1 MSMPLARYLKDF
13 SSDVAPPAP
22 PTSAPTFDLPSVD
35 AFDMDFPALPE
46 PDPIDVEALR
56 REAYA
61 EGHEAGEKAAAER
74 FEVDRQAMEI
84 AHAQALAERDQRLR
98 DEFATIVG
106 TKLPELIEKLS
117 LAVSEQAAVALAPV
131 IGEALAEKAV
141 KDLAVVLQAAI
152 SSGDAGTIEVKGPR
166 LLFQKLQSEMPEH
179 TSFLRHTED
188 EDLDLT
194 AEFGDAALVTRI
206 SAFTA
211 SLKKVLA

>member
-13 SSDVAPPAP
+13 STPAAPPA
-22 PTSAPTFDLPSVD
+22 APTPSFDLPSVD
-35 AFDMDFPALPE
+35 DFDMDFPALPE
-46 PDPIDVEALR
+46 PEPLDVEAIR

-106 TKLPELIEKLS
+106 AKLTEVIQKLS
-117 LAVSEQAAVALAPV
+117 LTVSEQAALALAPV

-141 KDLAVVLQAAI
+141 KDLADLLQAAI
-152 SSGDAGTIEVKGPR
+152 AAGEAGTIEVKGPR
-166 LLFQKLQSEMPEH
+166 LLFQKLQSEMPKHGE
-179 TSFLRHTED
+179 FLRHVED
-188 EDLDLT
+188 PDLDLT

>member
-13 SSDVAPPAP
+13 STTVVPPAPPAP
-22 PTSAPTFDLPSVD
+22 TFEMPSVD

-46 PDPIDVEALR
+46 PEAVDVEAIK

-84 AHAQALAERDQRLR
+84 AHAQALAERDQKLR
-98 DEFATIVG
+98 DEFADLLA
-106 TKLPELIEKLS
+106 TKLADVIEKLS
-117 LAVSEQAAVALAPV
+117 MAVSEQAAIALAPA

-141 KDLAVVLQAAI
+141 KDLADLLKAAI
-152 SSGDAGTIEVKGPR
+152 TAGVAGTIEVKGPR
-166 LLFQKLQSEMPEH
+166 LLFEKLQSEMPEQ
-179 TSFLRHTED
+179 TGFLRHVED
-188 EDLDLT
+188 PDLDLS

>member
-13 SSDVAPPAP
+13 SNAAAPPAP
-22 PTSAPTFDLPSVD
+22 PTP
-35 AFDMDFPALPE
+35 AFDMPSADVFDMEFPALPE
-46 PDPIDVEALR
+46 PEPVDVESIR

-84 AHAQALAERDQRLR
+84 AHAQALAERDQKLR
-98 DEFATIVG
+98 DEFAALLA
-106 TKLPELIEKLS
+106 TKLPEVIEKLS

-131 IGEALAEKAV
+131 IGEALADKAV
-141 KDLAVVLQAAI
+141 KDLADLLQAAI
-152 SSGDAGTIEVKGPR
+152 AAGDAGTIEIRGPR
-166 LLFQKLQSEMPEH
+166 LLFQKLQEEMPEH

>member
-13 SSDVAPPAP
+13 STTAPPP
-22 PTSAPTFDLPSVD
+22 PAAPTPAFEMPTVD

-46 PDPIDVEALR
+46 PEAVDVEAIR

-61 EGHEAGEKAAAER
+61 EGHEAGEKAASER
-74 FEVDRQAMEI
+74 FEGDRQAADI
-84 AHAQALAERDQRLR
+84 AHAQQLAERDQKLR
-98 DEFATIVG
+98 DEFAALLAA
-106 TKLPELIEKLS
+106 KLPEVIEKLS
-117 LAVSEQAAVALAPV
+117 LSVSEQAARALAPV

-141 KDLAVVLQAAI
+141 KDLAELLQAAI
-152 SSGDAGTIEVKGPR
+152 AAGEAGSVSVKGPR
-166 LLFQKLQSEMPEH
+166 SLFQKLQAEMPEH
-179 TSFLRHTED
+179 TGFLRHIED

>member
-13 SSDVAPPAP
+13 STTVAPPAP
-22 PTSAPTFDLPSVD
+22 PAPAFDMPSVD

-46 PDPIDVEALR
+46 PEAVDVEAIK

-74 FEVDRQAMEI
+74 FEVDRQAIEI
-84 AHAQALAERDQRLR
+84 AHAQALAERDQKLR
-98 DEFATIVG
+98 DEFADLLA
-106 TKLPELIEKLS
+106 TKLPDVIERLS
-117 LAVSEQAAVALAPV
+117 MAVSEQAAIALAPA

-141 KDLAVVLQAAI
+141 KDLAELLKAAI
-152 SSGDAGTIEVKGPR
+152 NAGEAGTIEVKGPR
-166 LLFQKLQSEMPEH
+166 LLFEKLQSEMPEQ
-179 TSFLRHTED
+179 TSFLRHVED
-188 EDLDLT
+188 PDLDLS

>member
-1 MSMPLARYLKDF
+1 M
-13 SSDVAPPAP
+13 
-22 PTSAPTFDLPSVD
+22 PSVD
-35 AFDMDFPALPE
+35 AFEMDFPALPE
-46 PDPIDVEALR
+46 PEPVDVEAIR

-61 EGHEAGEKAAAER
+61 EGHEAGEKAAADR

-98 DEFATIVG
+98 DEFAAIVG
-106 TKLPELIEKLS
+106 TKLPELIQKLS

-141 KDLAVVLQAAI
+141 KDLADVLQAAI
-152 SSGDAGTIEVKGPR
+152 AGGEAGTIEVKGPR
-166 LLFQKLQSEMPEH
+166 LLFQKLQAEMPEH
-179 TSFLRHTED
+179 TSFLRHVED

>member
-13 SSDVAPPAP
+13 STTVAPPAP
-22 PTSAPTFDLPSVD
+22 PAPVFDMPSVD

-46 PDPIDVEALR
+46 PEAVDVEAIK

-74 FEVDRQAMEI
+74 FEVDRQAIEI
-84 AHAQALAERDQRLR
+84 AHAQALAERDQKLR
-98 DEFATIVG
+98 DEFADLLA
-106 TKLPELIEKLS
+106 TKLPDVIERLS
-117 LAVSEQAAVALAPV
+117 MAVSEQAAIALAPA

-141 KDLAVVLQAAI
+141 KDLAELLKAAI
-152 SSGDAGTIEVKGPR
+152 NAGEAGTIEVKGPR
-166 LLFQKLQSEMPEH
+166 LLFEKLQSEMPEQ
-179 TSFLRHTED
+179 TSFLRHVED
-188 EDLDLT
+188 PDLDLS

>member
-13 SSDVAPPAP
+13 STTVAPPAP
-22 PTSAPTFDLPSVD
+22 LAPAFDMPSVD

-46 PDPIDVEALR
+46 PEAVDVEAIK

-74 FEVDRQAMEI
+74 FEVDRQAIEI
-84 AHAQALAERDQRLR
+84 AHAQALAERDQKLR
-98 DEFATIVG
+98 DEFADLLA
-106 TKLPELIEKLS
+106 TKLPDVIERLS
-117 LAVSEQAAVALAPV
+117 MAVSEQAAIALAPA

-141 KDLAVVLQAAI
+141 KDLAELLKAAI
-152 SSGDAGTIEVKGPR
+152 NAGEAGTIEVKGPR
-166 LLFQKLQSEMPEH
+166 LLFEKLQSEMPEQ
-179 TSFLRHTED
+179 TSFLRHVED
-188 EDLDLT
+188 PDLDLS

>member
-1 MSMPLARYLKDF
+1 MSMRLASYLKDF
-13 SSDVAPPAP
+13 STATAPPAP
-22 PTSAPTFDLPSVD
+22 SAPAFDMPSVD

-46 PDPIDVEALR
+46 PEPVDVETIR

-74 FEVDRQAMEI
+74 LEVDRQAMEI
-84 AHAQALAERDQRLR
+84 AHAQALAERDQKLR
-98 DEFATIVG
+98 DEFAEILATR
-106 TKLPELIEKLS
+106 LPEVIQKLS
-117 LAVSEQAAVALAPV
+117 LAVSEQAAIALAPV

-141 KDLAVVLQAAI
+141 KDLAELLQAAI
-152 SSGDAGTIEVKGPR
+152 ASGEAGKIEMKGPR
-166 LLFQKLQSEMPEH
+166 LLFEKLQADMPDH
-179 TSFLRHTED
+179 ASFLRFTED

>member
-13 SSDVAPPAP
+13 STTVAPPAP
-22 PTSAPTFDLPSVD
+22 PAPAFDMPSVD

-46 PDPIDVEALR
+46 PEAVDVEAIK

-74 FEVDRQAMEI
+74 FEVDRQAIEI
-84 AHAQALAERDQRLR
+84 AHAQALAKRDQKLR
-98 DEFATIVG
+98 DEFADLLA
-106 TKLPELIEKLS
+106 TKLPDVIERLS
-117 LAVSEQAAVALAPV
+117 MAVSEQAAIALAPA

-141 KDLAVVLQAAI
+141 KDLAELLKAAI
-152 SSGDAGTIEVKGPR
+152 NAGEAGTIEVKGPR
-166 LLFQKLQSEMPEH
+166 LLFEKLQSEMPEQ
-179 TSFLRHTED
+179 TSFLRHVED
-188 EDLDLT
+188 PDLDLS

>member
-1 MSMPLARYLKDF
+1 MSMRLASYLKDF
-13 SSDVAPPAP
+13 SDAAAPPAP
-22 PTSAPTFDLPSVD
+22 PAPAFDMPSVD

-46 PDPIDVEALR
+46 PEPVDVEAVR

-74 FEVDRQAMEI
+74 FEADRQAMEI
-84 AHAQALAERDQRLR
+84 AHAQALAERDQKLR
-98 DEFATIVG
+98 DEFAEMLA
-106 TKLPELIEKLS
+106 TKLPDVIRQLS
-117 LAVSEQAAVALAPV
+117 IAVSEQAAVALSPV

-141 KDLAVVLQAAI
+141 KDLADLLQAAI
-152 SSGDAGTIEVKGPR
+152 ASGDAGKIDVKGPR
-166 LLFQKLQSEMPEH
+166 LLFEKLLAEMPEH

>member
-13 SSDVAPPAP
+13 STTVAPPAP
-22 PTSAPTFDLPSVD
+22 PAPAFDMPSVD

-46 PDPIDVEALR
+46 PDAVDVEAIK

-74 FEVDRQAMEI
+74 FEVDRQAIEI
-84 AHAQALAERDQRLR
+84 AHAQALAERDQKLR
-98 DEFATIVG
+98 DEFADLLA
-106 TKLPELIEKLS
+106 TKLPDVIERLS
-117 LAVSEQAAVALAPV
+117 MAVSEQAAIALAPA

-141 KDLAVVLQAAI
+141 KDLAELLKAAI
-152 SSGDAGTIEVKGPR
+152 NAGEAGTIEVKGPR
-166 LLFQKLQSEMPEH
+166 LLFEKLQSEMPEQ
-179 TSFLRHTED
+179 TSFLRHVED
-188 EDLDLT
+188 PDLDLS

>member
-13 SSDVAPPAP
+13 STTVAPPAP
-22 PTSAPTFDLPSVD
+22 PTPAFDMPSVD

-46 PDPIDVEALR
+46 PEAVDVEAIK

-74 FEVDRQAMEI
+74 FEVDRQAIEI
-84 AHAQALAERDQRLR
+84 AHAQALAERDQKLR
-98 DEFATIVG
+98 DEFADLLA
-106 TKLPELIEKLS
+106 TKLPDVIERLS
-117 LAVSEQAAVALAPV
+117 MAVSEQAAIALAPA

-141 KDLAVVLQAAI
+141 KDLAELLKAAI
-152 SSGDAGTIEVKGPR
+152 NAGEAGTIEVKGPR
-166 LLFQKLQSEMPEH
+166 LLFEKLQSEMPEQ
-179 TSFLRHTED
+179 TSFLRHVED
-188 EDLDLT
+188 PDLDLS

>member
-13 SSDVAPPAP
+13 STTVAPPAP
-22 PTSAPTFDLPSVD
+22 PAPAFDMPLVD

-46 PDPIDVEALR
+46 PEAVDVEAIK

-61 EGHEAGEKAAAER
+61 EGHEAGEQAAAER
-74 FEVDRQAMEI
+74 FEVDRQAIEI
-84 AHAQALAERDQRLR
+84 AHAQALAERDQKLR
-98 DEFATIVG
+98 DEFADLLA
-106 TKLPELIEKLS
+106 TKLPDVIERLS
-117 LAVSEQAAVALAPV
+117 MAVSEQAAIALAPA

-141 KDLAVVLQAAI
+141 KDLADLLKAAI
-152 SSGDAGTIEVKGPR
+152 NAGEAGTIEVKGPR
-166 LLFQKLQSEMPEH
+166 LLFEKLQLVMPEQ
-179 TSFLRHTED
+179 TGFLRHVED
-188 EDLDLT
+188 PDLDLS

>member
-13 SSDVAPPAP
+13 SSAAASPAPPAP
-22 PTSAPTFDLPSVD
+22 AFDMPSVD
-35 AFDMDFPALPE
+35 AFEMDFPALPE
-46 PDPIDVEALR
+46 PEPVDVEAIR

-61 EGHEAGEKAAAER
+61 EGHEAGEKAAADR

-98 DEFATIVG
+98 DEFAAIVG
-106 TKLPELIEKLS
+106 TKLPELIQKLS

-141 KDLAVVLQAAI
+141 KDLADVLQTAI
-152 SSGDAGTIEVKGPR
+152 AGGEAGTIEVKGPR
-166 LLFQKLQSEMPEH
+166 LLFQKLQAEMPEH

-188 EDLDLT
+188 DDLDLT

>member
-13 SSDVAPPAP
+13 STTVAPPAP
-22 PTSAPTFDLPSVD
+22 PAPAFDMPSVD

-46 PDPIDVEALR
+46 PEAVDVEAIK

-84 AHAQALAERDQRLR
+84 AHAQALAERDQKLR
-98 DEFATIVG
+98 DEFADLLA
-106 TKLPELIEKLS
+106 TKLPDVIERLS
-117 LAVSEQAAVALAPV
+117 LAVSEQAAIALAPV

-141 KDLAVVLQAAI
+141 KDLADLLKAAI
-152 SSGDAGTIEVKGPR
+152 AAGEAGTIEVKGPR
-166 LLFQKLQSEMPEH
+166 LLFEKLQSEMPEQ
-179 TSFLRHTED
+179 TGFLRHVED
-188 EDLDLT
+188 PDLDLS

>member
-13 SSDVAPPAP
+13 STTVVPPAPPAP
-22 PTSAPTFDLPSVD
+22 TFDMPSVD

-46 PDPIDVEALR
+46 PEAVDVEAIK

-84 AHAQALAERDQRLR
+84 AHAQALAERDQKLR
-98 DEFATIVG
+98 DEFADLLA
-106 TKLPELIEKLS
+106 TKLADVIEKLS
-117 LAVSEQAAVALAPV
+117 MAVSEQAAIALAPA

-141 KDLAVVLQAAI
+141 KDLADLLKAAI
-152 SSGDAGTIEVKGPR
+152 TVGEAGTIEVKGPR
-166 LLFQKLQSEMPEH
+166 LLFEKLQSEMPEQ
-179 TSFLRHTED
+179 TGFLRHVED
-188 EDLDLT
+188 PDLDLS

>member
-13 SSDVAPPAP
+13 SSAAAPPAP
-22 PTSAPTFDLPSVD
+22 PAPAFDMPVVD

-46 PDPIDVEALR
+46 PEPIDVEAIR

-74 FEVDRQAMEI
+74 FEVDRQAMDI
-84 AHAQALAERDQRLR
+84 ANAQAMAERDQRLR
-98 DEFATIVG
+98 DEFAGIIA
-106 TKLPELIEKLS
+106 TKLPELIQKLS
-117 LAVSEQAAVALAPV
+117 LVVSEQAAMALAPV
-131 IGEALAEKAV
+131 LGEALAEKAV
-141 KDLAVVLQAAI
+141 ADLAEVLKAAI
-152 SSGDAGTIEVKGPR
+152 AAGEAGTVEVKGPR
-166 LLFQKLQSEMPEH
+166 LLFQKLLSEMPEH
-179 TSFLRHTED
+179 TNFLRHTED
-188 EDLDLT
+188 DDLDLT

>member
-13 SSDVAPPAP
+13 SSAAAPPAP
-22 PTSAPTFDLPSVD
+22 PAPAFD

-46 PDPIDVEALR
+46 PEPIDVEAIR

-74 FEVDRQAMEI
+74 FEVDRQAMDI
-84 AHAQALAERDQRLR
+84 ANAQAMAERDQRLR
-98 DEFATIVG
+98 DEFAGIIA
-106 TKLPELIEKLS
+106 TKLPELIQKLS
-117 LAVSEQAAVALAPV
+117 LVVSEQAAMALAPV
-131 IGEALAEKAV
+131 LGEALAEKAV
-141 KDLAVVLQAAI
+141 ADLAEVLKAAI
-152 SSGDAGTIEVKGPR
+152 AAGEAGTVEVKGPR
-166 LLFQKLQSEMPEH
+166 LLFQKLLSEMPEH
-179 TSFLRHTED
+179 TNFLRHTED
-188 EDLDLT
+188 DDLDLT

>member
-1 MSMPLARYLKDF
+1 MSMRLASYLKDF
-13 SSDVAPPAP
+13 STAAAPPAP
-22 PTSAPTFDLPSVD
+22 SAPAFDIPSVD

-46 PDPIDVEALR
+46 PEPVDVEAIR

-61 EGHEAGEKAAAER
+61 EGHEAGEKAVEER
-74 FEVDRQAMEI
+74 FEVERQAMEI
-84 AHAQALAERDQRLR
+84 AHAQALAERDQKLR
-98 DEFATIVG
+98 DEFAEILA
-106 TKLPELIEKLS
+106 TKLPDVIRNMS
-117 LAVSEQAAVALAPV
+117 IAVSEQAAIALAPV

-141 KDLAVVLQAAI
+141 KDLSDLLQAAI
-152 SSGDAGTIEVKGPR
+152 ASGEAGKIDVKGPR
-166 LLFQKLQSEMPEH
+166 HLFEKLQAEMPEH

-188 EDLDLT
+188 DDLDLT

>member
-13 SSDVAPPAP
+13 STTVAPPAP
-22 PTSAPTFDLPSVD
+22 PAPAFDMPSVD

-46 PDPIDVEALR
+46 PEAVDVEAIK

-74 FEVDRQAMEI
+74 FEVDRQAIEI
-84 AHAQALAERDQRLR
+84 AHAQALAERDQKLR
-98 DEFATIVG
+98 DEFADLLA
-106 TKLPELIEKLS
+106 TKLPDVIERLS
-117 LAVSEQAAVALAPV
+117 MAVSEQAAIALAPA

-141 KDLAVVLQAAI
+141 KDLADLLKAAI
-152 SSGDAGTIEVKGPR
+152 NAGEAGTIEVKGPR
-166 LLFQKLQSEMPEH
+166 LLFEKLQSEMPEQ
-179 TSFLRHTED
+179 TSFLRHVED
-188 EDLDLT
+188 PDLDLS

>member
-13 SSDVAPPAP
+13 STTVAPPAP
-22 PTSAPTFDLPSVD
+22 PAPAFDMPSVD
-35 AFDMDFPALPE
+35 EFDMDFPALPE
-46 PDPIDVEALR
+46 PEAVDVEAIK

-84 AHAQALAERDQRLR
+84 AHAQALAERDQKLR
-98 DEFATIVG
+98 DEFADLLA
-106 TKLPELIEKLS
+106 TKLPDVIERLS
-117 LAVSEQAAVALAPV
+117 LAVSEQAAIALAPV

-141 KDLAVVLQAAI
+141 KDLADLLKAAI
-152 SSGDAGTIEVKGPR
+152 AAGEAGTIEVKGPR
-166 LLFQKLQSEMPEH
+166 LLFEKLQSEMPEQ
-179 TSFLRHTED
+179 TGFLRHVED
-188 EDLDLT
+188 PDLDLS

>member
-13 SSDVAPPAP
+13 STTVAPPAP
-22 PTSAPTFDLPSVD
+22 PAPAFDMPLVD

-46 PDPIDVEALR
+46 PEAVDVEAIK

-74 FEVDRQAMEI
+74 FEVDRQAIEI
-84 AHAQALAERDQRLR
+84 AHAQALAERDQKLR
-98 DEFATIVG
+98 DEFADLLA
-106 TKLPELIEKLS
+106 TKLPDVIERLS
-117 LAVSEQAAVALAPV
+117 MAVSEQAAIALAPA

-141 KDLAVVLQAAI
+141 KDLAELLKAAI
-152 SSGDAGTIEVKGPR
+152 NAGEAGTIEVKGPR
-166 LLFQKLQSEMPEH
+166 LLFEKLQSEMPEQ
-179 TSFLRHTED
+179 TSFLRHVED
-188 EDLDLT
+188 PDLDLS